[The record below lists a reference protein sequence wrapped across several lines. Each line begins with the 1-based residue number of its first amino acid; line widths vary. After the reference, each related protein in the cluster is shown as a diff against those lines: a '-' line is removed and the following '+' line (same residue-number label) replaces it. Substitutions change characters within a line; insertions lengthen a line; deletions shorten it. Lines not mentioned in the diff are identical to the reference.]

1 MKNNNSQS
9 ENISTGSSMIAKIKV
24 SLFAFIVLVGL
35 GTSAYA
41 GDFAL
46 DKAASKVKWEAKK
59 VTGKHNGT
67 ISFASGTITA
77 KKGVISAGS
86 FVIDMKTII
95 CEDLTDAGY
104 NKKLIGHLTSDD
116 FFGVAKFPES
126 TMTIK
131 TVAPISGDD
140 FKIIADLTIKGI
152 TQPVAF
158 TAKVTKDG
166 PQISAS
172 GVITVNRTLYGIKY
186 GSASFF
192 QGIADKAIEDNF
204 TLTFSIVAKK
214 I

>member
-1 MKNNNSQS
+1 M
-9 ENISTGSSMIAKIKV
+9 
-24 SLFAFIVLVGL
+24 
-35 GTSAYA
+35 
-41 GDFAL
+41 
-46 DKAASKVKWEAKK
+46 
-59 VTGKHNGT
+59 
-67 ISFASGTITA
+67 
-77 KKGVISAGS
+77 ISAGS

-104 NKKLIGHLTSDD
+104 NKKLIGHLSSDD
-116 FFGVAKFPES
+116 FFGIAKFPES

-140 FKIIADLTIKGI
+140 YKIIADLTIKGI

-186 GSASFF
+186 GSASLF